1 MIGIRVGGK
10 IIVPDCHGS
19 LASRFPIPH
28 NSQVLINLTRCPMGG
43 LEYFGLLILVVG
55 VIGLVVLV
63 KGKRPK

>member
-1 MIGIRVGGK
+1 MGIRLSC
-10 IIVPDCHGS
+10 PTANES
-19 LASRFPIPH
+19 LASRVPIPH
-28 NSQVLINLTRCPMGG
+28 NSLVLINLTRCPMGG